1 MAEQTESSIVIAA
14 PAKEV
19 MAVIA
24 DLEAYPEWNDEVK
37 QIEVLSVY
45 DDPDGAADERPAE
58 VRFVLD
64 AGAIKDDYTL
74 EYTWD
79 GDDAV
84 RWSLVG
90 EAAVLRQMDG
100 SYELADQGDGST
112 SVTYKLAVDVKFPMI
127 GLMKRKAEKVI
138 IDRALKGLKK
148 RVES

>member
-1 MAEQTESSIVIAA
+1 VAEQTESSIAIAA
-14 PAKEV
+14 PADEV

-24 DLEAYPEWNDEVK
+24 DLEAYPDWNDEVK

-45 DDPDGAADERPAE
+45 DDEDERPAE

-74 EYTWD
+74 EYTWE
-79 GDDAV
+79 GDESV
-84 RWSLVG
+84 RWTLVG
-90 EAAVLRQMDG
+90 EAQVLKQMDG
-100 SYELADQGDGST
+100 SYDLVDNGDGT
-112 SVTYKLAVDVKFPMI
+112 TLVTYRLAVDVKFPMI

-138 IDRALKGLKK
+138 VDRALKGLKK